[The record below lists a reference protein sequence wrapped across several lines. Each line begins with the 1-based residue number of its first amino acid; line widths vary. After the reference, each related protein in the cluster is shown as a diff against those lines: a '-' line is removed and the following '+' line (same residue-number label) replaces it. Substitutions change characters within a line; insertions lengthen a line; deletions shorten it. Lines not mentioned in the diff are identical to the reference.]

1 MKAATALIHTQ
12 ALQHNLRIVRE
23 QAPTAKVV
31 AVVKANAYGH
41 GLLPVARTLKEADA
55 YAVARIEEALSL
67 RSGGIV
73 KPVILLE
80 GFFSADD
87 LPVLAANN
95 LQTAV
100 HSWEQ
105 LEALEQAD
113 LPQPIRAWVKL
124 DTGMHRLGVHPDEA
138 TTFFARLAQCKNV
151 VQPFNLMT
159 HFSCADE
166 LENPATHEQIELF
179 KRLAQGMGGECA
191 LSNSAGVLAWKEAHA
206 DWVRP
211 GIILYGVSPMDEPYA
226 SHFDLL
232 PAMALKSSLIA
243 VREHKAGEPV
253 GYGGTWVS
261 EHDTRLGVVAIGY
274 GDGYPRSAPSG
285 TPMWVNGREVCIVG
299 RVSMDMIS
307 VDLGPNSSDKVGD
320 EVLLWG
326 ADLPVEKI
334 AAYTGISAYELI
346 TKLTSRVA
354 MEYLGE

>member
-138 TTFFARLAQCKNV
+138 TTFFARLSKCKNV

-166 LENPATHEQIELF
+166 LENPATREQIELF

-211 GIILYGVSPMDEPYA
+211 GIMLYGISPFPDKVGADHGLQPVMT
-226 SHFDLL
+226 
-232 PAMALKSSLIA
+232 LKSTLIA
-243 VREHKAGEPV
+243 VREAKAGEKV
-253 GYGGTWVS
+253 GYGANWTTQR
-261 EHDTRLGVVAIGY
+261 DTRLGVIAMGY
-274 GDGYPRSAPSG
+274 GDGYPRMAPNG
-285 TPMWVNGREVCIVG
+285 TPVLVNGRLVPTAG
-299 RVSMDMIS
+299 RVSMDMMT
-307 VDLGPNSSDKVGD
+307 VDLGPGASDKVGD
-320 EVLLWG
+320 EVTLWG
-326 ADLPVEKI
+326 EGLPVEVVADHVGTI
-334 AAYTGISAYELI
+334 PYELV
-346 TKLTSRVA
+346 TKLTPRVI
-354 MEYLGE
+354 LDFV

>member
-166 LENPATHEQIELF
+166 LENPATREQIELF

-211 GIILYGVSPMDEPYA
+211 GIMLYGISPFPDKVGADHGLQPVMT
-226 SHFDLL
+226 
-232 PAMALKSSLIA
+232 LKSTLIA
-243 VREHKAGEPV
+243 VREAKAGEKV
-253 GYGGTWVS
+253 GYGANWTTQR
-261 EHDTRLGVVAIGY
+261 DTRLGVIAMGY
-274 GDGYPRSAPSG
+274 GDGYPRMAPNG
-285 TPMWVNGREVCIVG
+285 TPVLVNGRLVPTTG
-299 RVSMDMIS
+299 RVSMDMMT
-307 VDLGPNSSDKVGD
+307 VDLGPGASDKVGD
-320 EVLLWG
+320 EVTLWG
-326 ADLPVEKI
+326 EGLPVEVVADHVGTI
-334 AAYTGISAYELI
+334 PYELV
-346 TKLTSRVA
+346 TKLTPRVI
-354 MEYLGE
+354 LDFV

>member
-41 GLLPVARTLKEADA
+41 GLLPVARTLKDADA

-124 DTGMHRLGVHPDEA
+124 DTGMHRLGVRPDET

-166 LENPATHEQIELF
+166 LDNPATREQIELF

-211 GIILYGVSPMDEPYA
+211 GIMLYGISPFPDKVGADHGLQPVMT
-226 SHFDLL
+226 
-232 PAMALKSSLIA
+232 LKSTLIA
-243 VREHKAGEPV
+243 VREAKAGEKV
-253 GYGGTWVS
+253 GYGANWTTQR
-261 EHDTRLGVVAIGY
+261 DTRLGVIAMGY
-274 GDGYPRSAPSG
+274 GDGYPRMAPNG
-285 TPMWVNGREVCIVG
+285 TPVLVNGRLVPTAG
-299 RVSMDMIS
+299 RVSMDMMT
-307 VDLGPNSSDKVGD
+307 VDLGPGASDKVGD
-320 EVLLWG
+320 EVTLWG
-326 ADLPVEKI
+326 EGLPVEVVADHVGTI
-334 AAYTGISAYELI
+334 PYELV
-346 TKLTSRVA
+346 TKLTPRVI
-354 MEYLGE
+354 LDFV